1 MVSSVVIHVP
11 TIKPFDVRSL
21 SKLLKNKVEKII
33 TIEEHI
39 DTGGLGSIIINHLN
53 ELNFLKIKVI
63 KYVYQISLITNMVH
77 MMN

>member
-1 MVSSVVIHVP
+1 MGIKCGVIHVP
-11 TIKPFDVRSL
+11 TIKPFDTEL

-53 ELNFLKIKVI
+53 ELNF
-63 KYVYQISLITNMVH
+63 
-77 MMN
+77 